1 MSSPVLDR
9 WMAVAERHRR
19 RQLDFA
25 VRTAGWLLSW
35 RTRQRRQILVAVFG
49 AVLLFALVAAVLPVA
64 GGDDLAVWTGLGYP
78 ATILVALAL
87 WMVLRVVTSHVAD
100 LSRHVL
106 DEREVALRQ
115 MSRSAGFVVTLW
127 LAFVVLV
134 YLIVLTSVDRTPGFD
149 AVLTAQLLLSFTVF
163 TGACTPTV
171 VLAWSMPDEEVD
183 A

>member
-9 WMAVAERHRR
+9 WVAMAERHRR
-19 RQLDFA
+19 RQLHFA
-25 VRTAGWLLSW
+25 ERTAGWLPSW
-35 RTRQRRQILVAVFG
+35 RTRQRRQLVVAFFG
-49 AVLLFALVAAVLPVA
+49 AVLLVALVAAVLPVLGLGNLA
-64 GGDDLAVWTGLGYP
+64 GWTGLGYP
-78 ATILVALAL
+78 LAVLVALGI
-87 WMVLRVVTSHVAD
+87 WFVLRVVTSHVAD

-115 MSRSAGFVVTLW
+115 MSRAAGFVVTLW

-134 YLIVLTSVDRTPGFD
+134 YLIVLTGVDRSPDAD

-171 VLAWSMPDEEVD
+171 VLAWSLPDEEAD
-183 A
+183 Q

>member
-9 WMAVAERHRR
+9 WVAMAERHRR

-25 VRTAGWLLSW
+25 ERTAGWLPSW
-35 RTRQRRQILVAVFG
+35 RTRRRRQ
-49 AVLLFALVAAVLPVA
+49 
-64 GGDDLAVWTGLGYP
+64 
-78 ATILVALAL
+78 
-87 WMVLRVVTSHVAD
+87 RVGTSHVAD

-106 DEREVALRQ
+106 DEREMALRQ
-115 MSRSAGFVVTLW
+115 MSRAAGFVVTLW

-134 YLIVLTSVDRTPGFD
+134 YLIVLTGVDRSPDID

-171 VLAWSMPDEEVD
+171 VLAWSLPDEEAD